1 MIFGKKNKGYK
12 GYSSVKEAIDAPER
26 IAKNRTRIVK
36 ADSEDFIRQVAENK
50 TKTQVK
56 EEKPKK
62 TSEETKKRLV
72 TFLGAAFIIFA
83 VIGMISTG
91 TGIVKGI
98 TALINNNT
106 RKAKY
111 EQFLMPVVMLDPVYF
126 DSSAKAGQGFLIQSS
141 LWYLIYNN
149 GTESYRVDDVGSVI
163 IPQSDVE
170 VAANTLYGKTAQL
183 IHQSVGDIN
192 NITAYVEDSKNYHLP
207 LSSGFNVYK
216 PVVHSI
222 QRSGETLTLTVG
234 YIPPSPNWGENRKV
248 KEVPDKFAYYV
259 LKENASGMTLVA
271 IKEMASEQQEELIE
285 KYKNK

>member
-36 ADSEDFIRQVAENK
+36 ADSEDFKKQASEIE
-50 TKTQVK
+50 TKSQVK
-56 EEKPKK
+56 EKKPKK
-62 TSEETKKRLV
+62 TREETKKRLV
-72 TFLGAAFIIFA
+72 TILGAAFIIFA
-83 VIGMISTG
+83 IIGMISTG

-98 TALINNNT
+98 TALIKGNT

-111 EQFLMPVVMLDPVYF
+111 EQFLTPVVMLDPVYF

-149 GTESYRVDDVGSVI
+149 GTDSYRVDDVGSVI

-170 VAANTLYGKTAQL
+170 VAANALYGKSVQL
-183 IHQSVGDIN
+183 VHQSVGDLT
-192 NITAYVEDSKNYHLP
+192 NITAYVEDSKAYHLP

-216 PVVHSI
+216 PIVHSI
-222 QRSGETLTLTVG
+222 QRSGETVTLTVG
-234 YIPPSPNWGENRKV
+234 YIPPSPNWGENRKI

-259 LKENASGMTLVA
+259 LKENSSGMTLVA

-285 KYKNK
+285 KYKK